1 VVKEVMSNSPPYAI
15 SAISNPPTEEETLQ
29 YKQLRLSGLRTQPQ
43 FFGSNFEREA
53 AFTDDAWKARL
64 SASGKATFISSLTRK
79 GSTHEH
85 ANGVVDTLVERES
98 GSGEQWVGTVTVLGP
113 TFLEELYRNEE
124 LFELRN
130 RTLYTIVGV
139 WVEPA
144 FRRKGM
150 AGGLMQAA
158 LSWVRE
164 DTQHGRGDTPKAV
177 VLRVHR
183 SNAAARE
190 AYLRNGF
197 QDLAE
202 SVRNGDPNDEVWM
215 AHDVDPS
222 LRDAHPTG
230 DA

>member
-1 VVKEVMSNSPPYAI
+1 
-15 SAISNPPTEEETLQ
+15 
-29 YKQLRLSGLRTQPQ
+29 
-43 FFGSNFEREA
+43 
-53 AFTDDAWKARL
+53 
-64 SASGKATFISSLTRK
+64 
-79 GSTHEH
+79 
-85 ANGVVDTLVERES
+85 
-98 GSGEQWVGTVTVLGP
+98 
-113 TFLEELYRNEE
+113 LYHDED

-164 DTQHGRGDTPKAV
+164 DTQHGRGNTPKAV

-190 AYLRNGF
+190 VYLRNGF

-202 SVRNGDPNDEVWM
+202 SAGNGDANDEVWM
-215 AHDVDPS
+215 VHDVDPS